1 MDFFLLWGD
10 YCFHS
15 GTAIVTVLKKKLA
28 NIEFAHQIS
37 CQFSLALQ
45 CSTYCDQL
53 LQFVLKVALKLQLTR
68 TFLSK

>member
-15 GTAIVTVLKKKLA
+15 GTAIVIVLKKLA

>member
-1 MDFFLLWGD
+1 MDFFSSMGRLLFPFWD
-10 YCFHS
+10 RHCDS
-15 GTAIVTVLKKKLA
+15 IKKKLA

-45 CSTYCDQL
+45 CSTYCNQL